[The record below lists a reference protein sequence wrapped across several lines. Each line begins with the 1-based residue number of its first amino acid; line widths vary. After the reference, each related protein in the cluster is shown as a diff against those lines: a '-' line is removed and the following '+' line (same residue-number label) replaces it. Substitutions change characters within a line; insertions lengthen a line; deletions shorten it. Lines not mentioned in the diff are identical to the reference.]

1 MEQAYPNPKRKI
13 QTTAPPIPIL
23 ICDDQPLFLL
33 GLRAFLEQQN
43 GIRIVAEARDADSL
57 LHQASHTQPSII
69 LMDMSTARRDEF
81 RIIQQLRE
89 FCPKAKILIL
99 TSYANP
105 VDLVAAIQ
113 AGALGYLL
121 KESDPSLI
129 LKAISAVESGKPWIQ
144 RELAEQL
151 FVAINHLTQLSP
163 PVSPTHELSRR
174 EKEVLRLVAQ
184 GLSNKEIACQL
195 HLSVQTVKVHL
206 SHILRKLKVRN
217 RTEAAQYAIN
227 HHMIN
232 NRSRL

>member
-1 MEQAYPNPKRKI
+1 MKREHLKPKLKT
-13 QTTAPPIPIL
+13 QTVAPPIPIL

-33 GLRAFLEQQN
+33 GLRAFLERQD
-43 GIRIVAEARDADSL
+43 GIRIVAEAGDGESL
-57 LHQASHTQPSII
+57 LLQASRTQPSVI
-69 LMDMSTARRDEF
+69 LMDMSTARKGEF
-81 RIIQQLRE
+81 EIIRQLRE
-89 FCPKAKILIL
+89 ICPKARILII

-129 LKAISAVESGKPWIQ
+129 LRAINTIESGKPWIQ

-151 FVAINHLTQLSP
+151 FVAINHLTQMSP
-163 PVSPTHELSRR
+163 PVSPAHDLSHR
-174 EKEVLRLVAQ
+174 EREVLRLVAQ
-184 GLSNKEIACQL
+184 GLSNKEIACKL

-227 HHMIN
+227 HMTNHQ
-232 NRSRL
+232 SGL